1 MYVVWSNYGFSKYG
15 KRCDKRRFIC
25 EKNNLSE
32 KGIVTTDTV
41 VEIISDDKH
50 FTEPSETVETNNSVD
65 LINVDIQT

>member
-1 MYVVWSNYGFSKYG
+1 MK
-15 KRCDKRRFIC
+15 
-25 EKNNLSE
+25 